1 MTMDDKDHPALEEGD
16 DAFRRIEAPYYE
28 VTVRL
33 PIELYSEEWFY
44 AVADAAG
51 ERAAVSGSVVP
62 SSCCLSC
69 ERDAYESLPEE
80 RRFLM
85 PMIFV
90 HCSCGNKR
98 CPRSTHHDNPCTGS
112 NETGQPGS
120 WF

>member
-1 MTMDDKDHPALEEGD
+1 MSDSAPDTAPDDG
-16 DAFRRIEAPYYE
+16 DAFTRVEAPYYE

-33 PIELYSEEWFY
+33 PIELYSEEWFDR
-44 AVADAAG
+44 VADAAG
-51 ERAAVSGSVVP
+51 ERAAVSGSIVP
-62 SSCCLSC
+62 RSCCLTC
-69 ERDAYESLPEE
+69 ERDAYEALPEE
-80 RRFLM
+80 RRHLM
-85 PMIFV
+85 WMTFV